1 MKINLNDGYAL
12 LYSNEY
18 EFEPGMTIERDFF
31 IKNEGT
37 IDAYYKLYFSD
48 VAGDL
53 ANYLEI
59 TIKDVDTV
67 LYKGTLASLSRENV
81 SAVDKILKAGETH
94 NLTAIFHMP
103 EGTTNAAQSKSVA
116 FVMIADATQV
126 ANNPS
131 KFFN

>member
-1 MKINLNDGYAL
+1 MKINLNNGYAL

-37 IDAYYKLYFSD
+37 IDAYYKLYFAN
-48 VAGDL
+48 VEGDL
-53 ANYLEI
+53 ADFLEI

-94 NLTAIFHMP
+94 NLTAVFHMP
-103 EGTTNAAQSKSVA
+103 EGTKNVAQSKSVS
-116 FVMIADATQV
+116 FVMMADATQT
-126 ANNPS
+126 ANNPG
-131 KFFN
+131 KLFN